1 MKKIIFFLGIISL
14 FFAKN
19 LQAQEIV
26 KSFLKNQETTSKN
39 ELIYIT
45 FDDRISLVNDNINR
59 MIGFDALDKETKSE
73 LQKKYTKIIDK
84 VNQEEI
90 LNIYNKSFVKELR
103 RYGFTIYRQEYLV
116 NKITGRFNTVNVS
129 QIELEEFTVID
140 SLTGKYYTDSTVYYK
155 TLTGL
160 RMNVWLEYNF
170 SDTTSRKLLFISH
183 EITDEFTGFTEDVE
197 GKKYADFELSLLNP
211 NDAYLLADQTARMS
225 ARYMYNFLMNKYV
238 KEKTKGTHKYFYS
251 IGEDKKIK
259 YSLYNTDYF
268 EELPIEE

>member
-1 MKKIIFFLGIISL
+1 MKKIIFFLGIVSF

-211 NDAYLLADQTARMS
+211 NDAYLLADQKARMS

>member
-1 MKKIIFFLGIISL
+1 MKKIIFFLGIVSF

-211 NDAYLLADQTARMS
+211 NDAYLLADQTARMT

-238 KEKTKGTHKYFYS
+238 KERTKGTHKYFYS

>member
-1 MKKIIFFLGIISL
+1 MKKIIFFLGIVSF

-155 TLTGL
+155 ALTGL

-211 NDAYLLADQTARMS
+211 NDAYLLADQTARMT

>member
-1 MKKIIFFLGIISL
+1 MKKIIFFLGIVSF

-155 TLTGL
+155 ALTGL

>member
-1 MKKIIFFLGIISL
+1 MRKILAILLVVSTFLTIEVRG
-14 FFAKN
+14 
-19 LQAQEIV
+19 QEIV
-26 KSFLKNQETTSKN
+26 KKFLNNQQTTSKN
-39 ELIYIT
+39 QLIYLT

-59 MIGFDALDKETKSE
+59 MFGFESLEKDLQDE
-73 LQKKYTKIIDK
+73 LRKKYTRIIDK

-90 LNIYNKSFVKELR
+90 LKIYNNSLIKELR

-116 NKITGRFNTVNVS
+116 SKIIGRFNTVNVS
-129 QIELEEFTVID
+129 QIELEEFTVVD

-160 RMNVWLEYNF
+160 RMNVWLEYNWA
-170 SDTTSRKLLFISH
+170 DTTSRKLLFISH
-183 EITDEFTGFTEDVE
+183 EITDEFSGYTEDVE
-197 GKKYADFELSLLNP
+197 GKKYADYELSLLNP
-211 NDAYLLADQTARMS
+211 NDAYIIADKTAALT

-238 KEKTKGTHKYFYS
+238 KEKTGGNHEYYYS

-259 YSLYNTDYF
+259 YSLYKTDYF

>member
-26 KSFLKNQETTSKN
+26 RSFLKNQETTSKN

-90 LNIYNKSFVKELR
+90 LNIHNKSFVKELR

-268 EELPIEE
+268 EELPIEK

>member
-129 QIELEEFTVID
+129 QIELEEFTIID

-211 NDAYLLADQTARMS
+211 NDAYLLADQTARMT

-238 KEKTKGTHKYFYS
+238 KERTKGTHKYFYS

>member
-19 LQAQEIV
+19 VQAQEIV

-211 NDAYLLADQTARMS
+211 NDAYLLADQTARMT

-238 KEKTKGTHKYFYS
+238 KERTKGTHKYFYS